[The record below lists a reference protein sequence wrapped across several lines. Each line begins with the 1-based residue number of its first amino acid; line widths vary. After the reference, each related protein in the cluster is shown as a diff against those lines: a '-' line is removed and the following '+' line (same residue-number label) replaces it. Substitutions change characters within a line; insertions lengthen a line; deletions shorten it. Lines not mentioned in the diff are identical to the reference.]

1 MDEPI
6 RVAGGEWLP
15 GAVGDAHLALLH
27 PAFSPNSP
35 VAILVGAGVST
46 QVEDEKALG
55 ELICAVER
63 MSEGLVL
70 ALPSLRPRGGGGGRS
85 KITKSLEPRGGRT
98 PHGTHCVSQGTVF
111 LPSFST
117 SIRLSE
123 RSRNWRYWRSRRF
136 STCRIWFPARDR
148 KLPGKREG

>member
-70 ALPSLRPRGGGGGRS
+70 ALPSLRPRGGGGGEARS
-85 KITKSLEPRGGRT
+85 QRAWSQEEGGHHMGPT
-98 PHGTHCVSQGTVF
+98 
-111 LPSFST
+111 
-117 SIRLSE
+117 
-123 RSRNWRYWRSRRF
+123 
-136 STCRIWFPARDR
+136 A
-148 KLPGKREG
+148 